1 MKPRKTYWPATSAEV
16 EARRISSCPGLRR
29 PGGVLLPASLALTLL
44 LSGCGGPYLFQQGLG
59 QLDIS
64 LNRVALDDTN
74 LLDSLDA
81 SQRDKLSWIPRVIKF
96 AEDELEL
103 EPGDSY
109 TSYFDTEGGPVSY
122 TVVASHPLALIPYQW
137 CFPLVGCVPYKGFFN
152 LEDARETALALRED
166 GWDAEVFP
174 VQAYSL
180 SLIHLS
186 EPTSLGMISYAVF

>member
-16 EARRISSCPGLRR
+16 EARRRSSCPGLRR
-29 PGGVLLPASLALTLL
+29 PGRVLLPASLALALL

-64 LNRVALDDTN
+64 LNRVELDDTI

-81 SQRDKLSWIPRVIKF
+81 SQRGKLNWIPRIIEF
-96 AEDELEL
+96 AEDELGL

-122 TVVASHPLALIPYQW
+122 TVVASHPLALVPYQW

-152 LEDARETALALRED
+152 LEDARETALDLRGD

-174 VQAYSL
+174 VQAYS
-180 SLIHLS
+180 
-186 EPTSLGMISYAVF
+186 TLG